1 MQLCFHG
8 VVRVLI
14 LYGSSCSL
22 VYQAPEVI
30 LHESYSSNADVYSFG
45 ICLWQLITREVPYAS
60 MTPIQAAY
68 AVAEGNR
75 PDIPASTPH
84 RLQEII
90 TACWDQD
97 SHKRP
102 SFTYI
107 AMALADYAKMAFS
120 PANVGALT
128 LQIANEM
135 LANVD
140 GNSTVNVD
148 FTTPVSGAPP
158 TSPPSPRYV
167 DVSFPQNDS
176 NVGLE
181 IE

>member
-1 MQLCFHG
+1 MNLPDCRFM
-8 VVRVLI
+8 
-14 LYGSSCSL
+14 
-22 VYQAPEVI
+22 APEVI
-30 LHESYSSNADVYSFG
+30 RHESYSSNADVYSFG
-45 ICLWQLITREVPYAS
+45 ICLWQLITREVPFAT

-68 AVAEGNR
+68 AVAEGRR
-75 PDIPASTPH
+75 PPIPPSTPR

-97 SHKRP
+97 SHRRP

-107 AMALADYAKMAFS
+107 AMALADYARMAFS

-135 LANVD
+135 LESVE
-140 GNSTVNVD
+140 GNSNVNVD
-148 FTTPVSGAPP
+148 FSTPVAFEGLPPPYLFP
-158 TSPPSPRYV
+158 TSRR
-167 DVSFPQNDS
+167 DS
-176 NVGLE
+176 GNGSNHSHGSYNVGLE

>member
-1 MQLCFHG
+1 
-8 VVRVLI
+8 
-14 LYGSSCSL
+14 
-22 VYQAPEVI
+22 
-30 LHESYSSNADVYSFG
+30 
-45 ICLWQLITREVPYAS
+45 

-68 AVAEGNR
+68 AVAEGRR
-75 PDIPASTPH
+75 PAIPISTPR

-97 SHKRP
+97 SYKRP

-135 LANVD
+135 LANVE

-148 FTTPVSGAPP
+148 FSTPVATEGLPSYMYASPTLSG
-158 TSPPSPRYV
+158 T
-167 DVSFPQNDS
+167 DS
-176 NVGLE
+176 NHSSHNVGLE

>member
-1 MQLCFHG
+1 
-8 VVRVLI
+8 
-14 LYGSSCSL
+14 
-22 VYQAPEVI
+22 
-30 LHESYSSNADVYSFG
+30 
-45 ICLWQLITREVPYAS
+45 

-68 AVAEGNR
+68 AVAEGRR
-75 PDIPASTPH
+75 PEIPPSTPR

-97 SHKRP
+97 SQNRP

-120 PANVGALT
+120 PANVGAAT

-135 LANVD
+135 LANVE

-148 FTTPVSGAPP
+148 FSTPVDAAAPAG
-158 TSPPSPRYV
+158 YV
-167 DVSFPQNDS
+167 DFRIPLSPGNKGSDHS
-176 NVGLE
+176 DVGLQ

>member
-1 MQLCFHG
+1 
-8 VVRVLI
+8 
-14 LYGSSCSL
+14 
-22 VYQAPEVI
+22 
-30 LHESYSSNADVYSFG
+30 
-45 ICLWQLITREVPYAS
+45 

-68 AVAEGNR
+68 AVAEGRR
-75 PDIPASTPH
+75 PPIPSSTPR

-90 TACWDQD
+90 TACWDHD

-135 LANVD
+135 LANVE

-148 FTTPVSGAPP
+148 FTAPVASTLPSYLDVYP
-158 TSPPSPRYV
+158 T
-167 DVSFPQNDS
+167 NDGHHDDI
-176 NVGLE
+176 GLN

>member
-1 MQLCFHG
+1 
-8 VVRVLI
+8 
-14 LYGSSCSL
+14 
-22 VYQAPEVI
+22 
-30 LHESYSSNADVYSFG
+30 
-45 ICLWQLITREVPYAS
+45 

-68 AVAEGNR
+68 AVAEGDR
-75 PDIPASTPH
+75 PPIPPSTPR

-97 SHKRP
+97 SHRRP

-135 LANVD
+135 LANVE
-140 GNSTVNVD
+140 GNSNVNVD
-148 FTTPVSGAPP
+148 FTTPVAADDLLSFL
-158 TSPPSPRYV
+158 SPPGGYGGGVLGNDADSPN
-167 DVSFPQNDS
+167 SSCN